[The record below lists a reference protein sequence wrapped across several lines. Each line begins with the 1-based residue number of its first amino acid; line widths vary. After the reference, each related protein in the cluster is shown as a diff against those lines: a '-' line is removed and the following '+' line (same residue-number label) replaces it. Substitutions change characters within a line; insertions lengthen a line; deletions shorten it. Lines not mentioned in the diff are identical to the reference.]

1 MVVVSITY
9 GTCMFI
15 YMNPASKEEV
25 TINKV
30 VSLLI
35 SSISPTLKSFIYTL
49 RNKQVK
55 KAFEDSIKRIV
66 SFLKK

>member
-1 MVVVSITY
+1 
-9 GTCMFI
+9 
-15 YMNPASKEEV
+15 MNPASKEEV

-55 KAFEDSIKRIV
+55 KAFKDSIKRIV